1 MTSLEPNLAAL
12 LWFGVMSGVVS
23 LGFFVLVGMFPL
35 EIRRD
40 LRGPGTVAL
49 VGVDVILLI
58 ALVIGDV
65 YFGLLTLRWTSL
77 VIVGASA
84 FLFVPGVFN
93 IWPEQWRDGRTGL
106 IITLVMFGLGL
117 SLLRYVSGIAY

>member
-12 LWFGVMSGVVS
+12 LWFGVMSGVAS
-23 LGFFVLVGMFPL
+23 LGFFVLAGMFPL
-35 EIRRD
+35 GIRRD
-40 LRGPGTVAL
+40 LRGPVAVVL

-58 ALVIGDV
+58 ALVVGDV

-84 FLFVPGVFN
+84 FLFAPGVFN

-117 SLLRYVSGIAY
+117 SLLRYVCGIAY